1 VNSVKRD
8 ICYLLLILVIF
19 TLGVM
24 DTFSTVAAISNT
36 GSSESESNLLYR
48 IAYSNNGMWSFIA
61 LKFVMTIGFAVA
73 AFIVQLIWPELKFIY
88 VCLSIGMIVVGVFV
102 TASNLAIAL
111 GGKSVTIFSMDAL
124 QFSLYILLAFLLLGV
139 VMTAI
144 HALCADSQKTARD
157 RYREKPGTWMPA
169 YNGKYRI

>member
-1 VNSVKRD
+1 LKSNLCFV
-8 ICYLLLILVIF
+8 LLLLVIF

-24 DTFSTVAAISNT
+24 DTFSTVAAVNYT

-61 LKFVMTIGFAVA
+61 LKFVVTIGFALA
-73 AFIVQLIWPELKFIY
+73 AFVVQLIWPELKFIY
-88 VCLSIGMIVVGVFV
+88 VCLSIGMIVVGVFI

-111 GGKSVTIFSMDAL
+111 GGKSVTVFSMDAL
-124 QFSLYILLAFLLLGV
+124 QFSLYILLAFLLFGV
-139 VMTAI
+139 VMTVI
-144 HALCADSQKTARD
+144 HAICTESQKTARD
-157 RYREKPGTWMPA
+157 MCREQSCTWMPA